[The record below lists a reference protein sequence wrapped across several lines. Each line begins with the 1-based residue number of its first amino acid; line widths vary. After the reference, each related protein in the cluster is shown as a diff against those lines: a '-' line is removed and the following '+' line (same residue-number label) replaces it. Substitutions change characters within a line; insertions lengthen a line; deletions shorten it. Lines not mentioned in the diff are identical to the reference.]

1 MTTTSELI
9 DGLVDIDS
17 ENTENRY
24 SKNIDY
30 YQKYIDLLKENKD
43 LETEKE
49 NYKFDLTKYRE
60 ILEPTYNEKNRK
72 LKEKNKIITQEKE
85 FYFDNFTKYQKEIEP
100 KYKEKINSLTQD
112 LSNCER
118 ELLQCKEAEIAYNSM
133 IIDLKERHNYD
144 RERINNLEKDL
155 KQSKDYAEKKTI
167 ELETDVRS
175 KAVMIEAIEKLNR
188 ELQVESAN
196 IKKEVPSY
204 HFCLSDSVQL
214 SADINSLQ
222 DKLER
227 YVTTLKG
234 SIKIDNNKIQGLYGK
249 YNLDTQN
256 LTDKVLMKS
265 VLQRH
270 VLEKIFEYIDNY
282 LEIKEDDDPNH
293 PNNQEKYIMYHA
305 NKLIFL
311 LDKFY
316 NNHFKEDNNNT
327 KKQYMHPF
335 VVFGA
340 KNLNQLMTGYR
351 YIKDDTKRKSV
362 ENFAEN
368 LIKDVVRIFK
378 FRLLVQEPKCET
390 LWFKDDEKINI
401 QFMKGQWGDD
411 CLDDYVV
418 DICYFPLIGTELND
432 SSKTKDHE
440 SLNDELQDN
449 SSSIIND
456 MLNKL
461 LTTPSYSTP
470 SQNSDNNDRS
480 NDPNKR
486 QHSVNNKDPD
496 NRQNSANSNRNN
508 DSYRRQS
515 STNNDR
521 NRDLDKRQNSANSDR
536 SNSDCSS
543 DPNKHQNSAN
553 SDHDRDSNKR
563 QNSVNSDHNSDPID
577 TNSFHNQQIH
587 SRNSNN
593 QRKIKWAQILGQ
605 TSSKKS

>member
-1 MTTTSELI
+1 MTTTS

-17 ENTENRY
+17 
-24 SKNIDY
+24 
-30 YQKYIDLLKENKD
+30 
-43 LETEKE
+43 
-49 NYKFDLTKYRE
+49 
-60 ILEPTYNEKNRK
+60 
-72 LKEKNKIITQEKE
+72 
-85 FYFDNFTKYQKEIEP
+85 EIEP

-118 ELLQCKEAEIAYNSM
+118 ELLQYKEAERLYNA
-133 IIDLKERHNYD
+133 IIIELKEWHNLSKK
-144 RERINNLEKDL
+144 RINNLEKDL
-155 KQSKDYAEKKTI
+155 DYAEKKTI

-196 IKKEVPSY
+196 IKKEVSSY
-204 HFCLSDSVQL
+204 HFCLSDPVQL

-222 DKLER
+222 NKLEK

-234 SIKIDNNKIQGLYGK
+234 QIKIDNDKIQGLYGK

-316 NNHFKEDNNNT
+316 NNHFKEDNNVIKAIPTKIRQQVYGILGEFGFSENT

-362 ENFAEN
+362 ENLAEN

-432 SSKTKDHE
+432 SSK
-440 SLNDELQDN
+440 NN

-508 DSYRRQS
+508 DSYKRQS

-521 NRDLDKRQNSANSDR
+521 NRDLDKRQNSANSDCSNIDCSSDPNKHQNSANNDRNRDPDKRQNLANSDR
-536 SNSDCSS
+536 SRDSDKRQYSANSDCSS

-553 SDHDRDSNKR
+553 SDHDRDSNMR
-563 QNSVNSDHNSDPID
+563 QNSVNSDHNSDPND
-577 TNSFHNQQIH
+577 NNSFH
-587 SRNSNN
+587 RNH
-593 QRKIKWAQILGQ
+593 
-605 TSSKKS
+605 